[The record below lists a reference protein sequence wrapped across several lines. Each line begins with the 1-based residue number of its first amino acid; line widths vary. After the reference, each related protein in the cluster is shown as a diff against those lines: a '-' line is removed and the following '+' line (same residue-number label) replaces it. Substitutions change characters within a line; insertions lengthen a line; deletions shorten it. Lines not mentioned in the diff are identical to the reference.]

1 MSQAAKAGAAKLR
14 IAQWATGNIGTH
26 AIKAVGEHP
35 QMELVGLWVHSED
48 KVGRDAGELAGLGR
62 ELGVKATHSLEDIVA
77 LKPDCVLYMPAYL
90 NLDEVCRLLE
100 SGANIVTSVVEF
112 HDPESLDP
120 QVRARVED
128 ACRRGGTSIHS
139 TGSSPGFIS
148 EVLPFALTTL
158 IRRLDSYTIDEFA
171 DMTSRDSPQMIF
183 DVLGYG
189 KKPGAFDERQI
200 AHIRQSFGQ
209 SLSHTARALGMPLD
223 RFEASGEFGVTRG
236 RVEIAAGV
244 LEPGTVGAL
253 RITVVGY
260 RNDKPVMRFRANWY
274 CTKDLEQDW
283 DLRDTGWRVQ
293 VEGDTP
299 LDISIAFPCSAED
312 YPKISPG
319 FTAHP
324 VVNAAP
330 AVVAAQPGIRTAAEL
345 RILPVLG

>member
-1 MSQAAKAGAAKLR
+1 MGAQPGKRYR
-14 IAQWATGNIGTH
+14 IAQWATGNIGAH
-26 AIKAVGEHP
+26 AIKAVAEHP
-35 QMELVGLWVHSED
+35 QMELVGLWVHSEG

-62 ELGVKATHSLEDIVA
+62 DLGVKATHDLEAIVA
-77 LKPDCVLYMPAYL
+77 LKPDCVLYMPQYL

-100 SGANIVTSVVEF
+100 TGSNIVTSVVEF
-112 HDPESLDP
+112 HDPDSVDP
-120 QVRARVED
+120 QVRARVEE
-128 ACRRGGTSIHS
+128 ACRKGGTSIHS

-158 IRRLDSYTIDEFA
+158 IRRLDCYTIDEYA

-189 KKPGAFDERQI
+189 KKPGTFDERQI

-209 SLSHTARALGMPLD
+209 SLSHTARALSMPLD
-223 RFEASGEFGVTRG
+223 RFEASGEFGVTRS
-236 RVEIAAGV
+236 RVQIAAGV

-324 VVNAAP
+324 VVNAVP
-330 AVVAAQPGIRTAAEL
+330 AVCEADPGIRTAAEL
-345 RILPVLG
+345 KILPVLG

>member
-1 MSQAAKAGAAKLR
+1 MAGAAKLR

-26 AIKAVGEHP
+26 AIKAVVEHP
-35 QMELVGLWVHSED
+35 QMELVGLWVHSEN
-48 KVGRDAGELAGLGR
+48 KVGRDAGEIAGLGR
-62 ELGVKATHSLEDIVA
+62 TLGVKATHSLEDIVA
-77 LKPDCVLYMPAYL
+77 LKPDAVLYMPQYM

-100 SGANIVTSVVEF
+100 TGSNIVTSVVEF

-120 QVRARVED
+120 QVRARVEE

-148 EVLPFALTTL
+148 EVLPMALTTL
-158 IRRLDSYTIDEFA
+158 VRRLDCYSVDEFA
-171 DMTSRDSPQMIF
+171 DMTSRDSPMMIF

-189 KKPGAFDERQI
+189 KKPGTFDERQI
-200 AHIRQSFGQ
+200 AHIRNSFGQ
-209 SLSHTARALGMPLD
+209 SFSHTARALGMPLD
-223 RFEASGEFGVTRG
+223 RFEASGEFGVAKSRT
-236 RVEIAAGV
+236 EIAAGV
-244 LEPGTVGAL
+244 IEAGTVGAL

-260 RNDKPVMRFRANWY
+260 RGDKPVMRFRANWY
-274 CTKDLEQDW
+274 CTKDLEEDW

-324 VVNAAP
+324 VVNAVP
-330 AVVAAQPGIRTAAEL
+330 AVMAAEPGIRTAADL
-345 RILPVLG
+345 RIVPMLG

>member
-1 MSQAAKAGAAKLR
+1 MGGQPGKR
-14 IAQWATGNIGTH
+14 TYRVAQWATGNIGAH
-26 AIKAVGEHP
+26 AIKAVVEHP
-35 QMELVGLWVHSED
+35 QMELVGLWVHSD
-48 KVGRDAGELAGLGR
+48 SKVGRDAGELAGLGR
-62 ELGVKATHSLEDIVA
+62 DLGVKATHDVETIVA
-77 LKPDCVLYMPAYL
+77 LKPDCVLYMPQHL

-100 SGANIVTSVVEF
+100 TGSNIVTSVVEF
-112 HDPESLDP
+112 HDPDTLDP
-120 QVRARVED
+120 AIRTRVED
-128 ACRRGGTSIHS
+128 ACRKGGTSIHS

-158 IRRLDSYTIDEFA
+158 IRRLDCYTIDEFA
-171 DMTSRDSPQMIF
+171 DMSSRDSPQMIF

-189 KKPGAFDERQI
+189 KKPGTFDERQI
-200 AHIRQSFGQ
+200 AHIRESFGQ
-209 SLSHTARALGMPLD
+209 SLRHTARALSMPLD

-253 RITVVGY
+253 RISVNGF
-260 RNDKPVMRFRANWY
+260 RGDKVVMRFRANWY
-274 CTKDLEQDW
+274 CTRDLEQDW

-299 LDISIAFPCSAED
+299 LDVAISFPCSAED

-324 VVNAAP
+324 VVNAVP
-330 AVVAAQPGIRTAAEL
+330 AVCEAEPGIRAAAEL
-345 RILPVLG
+345 KILTVLG